1 MERIRQATPA
11 DRPAIEALVE
21 AAYALY
27 VPRMGKRPGP
37 MDDDYARRIA
47 EGQAWVVRDGEVDA
61 AAADGTLM
69 ALLVLEPQEHHLLVD
84 NVAVAE
90 AGRGR
95 GLARRLLAFAEAEAR
110 RLGYDEMQL
119 YTHKTMTENQ
129 AIYRHLGWELFG
141 WTTEKGFERAYFRKK
156 VG

>member
-1 MERIRQATPA
+1 MEQIRQANET
-11 DRPAIEALVE
+11 DRPEIEALVE
-21 AAYALY
+21 AAYAVY

-47 EGQAWVVRDGEVDA
+47 DSQAWVVRGSDGS
-61 AAADGTLM
+61 LL
-69 ALLVLEPQEHHLLVD
+69 ALLVLEPQPDFLLVD

-90 AGRGR
+90 AGRGK
-95 GLARRLLAFAEAEAR
+95 GLAKRLLVFAEAEAR

-119 YTHKTMTENQ
+119 YTHKSMTENQ
-129 AIYRHLGWELFG
+129 AIYRHLGWELYR
-141 WTTEKGFERAYFRKK
+141 WTTEKGFERAYFRKR